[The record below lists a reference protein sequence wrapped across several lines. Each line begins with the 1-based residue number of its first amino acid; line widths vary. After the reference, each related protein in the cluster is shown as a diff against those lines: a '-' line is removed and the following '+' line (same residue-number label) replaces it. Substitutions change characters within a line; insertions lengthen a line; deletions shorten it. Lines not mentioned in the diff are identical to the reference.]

1 MTALNVSRRV
11 LGASGL
17 LAALRPGRAMAQ
29 AAPLRIGALTDP
41 SVDPHFLYLTTNMAY
56 SQHLF
61 DALSV
66 KDENSLALPG
76 LAESWRPLDE
86 RRWEFVLR
94 RGVRFHDG
102 SELTAAD
109 VKFSIERVT
118 SIPANPSPYTPN
130 LRGIAQV
137 EILDDHRL
145 RFTTAGP
152 VPALYGTL
160 GAIYIVS
167 HRAAAGAMPADFRSG
182 RAAIGTG
189 PYRFGE
195 YLPAQRLEL
204 TRWDGYWGPKPA
216 FERVQFRFIPN
227 GGARLAAL
235 LANEVDVADF
245 LPPELLNSLR
255 GNPQV
260 QVLSRPS
267 DRVIYLVPDVARD
280 VSPFIRGRDGQPL
293 TRNPLKDARVRRA
306 LSLAINR
313 EGLAR
318 QTMDGLADP
327 VGQIVPRGYGGYNA
341 ELLPDPFDPDR
352 ARRLLAEAGYPN
364 GFQLTL
370 HGPNDRYVND
380 ARVLQAVG
388 AMFTRIG
395 VETRVEAM
403 PRSLYFGRANPP
415 RMEFSLSLIGWGSAG
430 EGESGYGLATLLH
443 SRQPERGL
451 GGINNGG
458 YANPAFDAALQT
470 ALARFDTAERH
481 AALQRAMRIAMDDVA
496 VIPLYVQ
503 HSAIAVRRGITYL
516 VRDDEKTIAM
526 QASPA
531 S

>member
-1 MTALNVSRRV
+1 MQMTRRAM
-11 LGASGL
+11 GAAGL
-17 LAALRPGRAMAQ
+17 LAGLRPGAGQAQ
-29 AAPLRIGALTDP
+29 GGMLRIGALTDP
-41 SVDPHFLYLTTNMAY
+41 AVDPHFIYLTPNMAY

-61 DALSV
+61 DGLSI
-66 KDENSLALPG
+66 KDENSLAHPG

-86 RRWEFVLR
+86 RSWEFTLR
-94 RGVRFHDG
+94 RGVKFHDG
-102 SELTAAD
+102 SDLTATD
-109 VKFSIERVT
+109 VKFTMERVPN
-118 SIPANPSPYTPN
+118 IPGNPGPYTPN
-130 LRGIAQV
+130 MRGITQV
-137 EILDDHRL
+137 DIIDDHKL
-145 RFTTAGP
+145 RFITSGP
-152 VPALYGTL
+152 VPVLYGTL
-160 GAIYIVS
+160 GGIYVVS

-195 YLPAQRLEL
+195 YLPGQRMEM
-204 TRWDGYWGPKPA
+204 TRWDGYWGPRPA

-227 GGARLAAL
+227 AGARVAAL

-260 QVLSRPS
+260 QVISRPS
-267 DRVIYLVPDVARD
+267 DRVIYLVPDVMRD

-293 TRNPLKDARVRRA
+293 TRNPLKDPRVRRA

-313 EGLAR
+313 EGIAR

-327 VGQIVPRGYGGYNA
+327 IGQIVPRGYVGFDPTLA
-341 ELLPDPFDPDR
+341 PDPHDPER

-364 GFQLTL
+364 GFQITL

-388 AMFTRIG
+388 AMFTRVG
-395 VETRVEAM
+395 VETRVETM
-403 PRSLYFGRANPP
+403 PRNLYFSRANVR

-443 SRQPERGL
+443 SREPERGL

-458 YANPAFDAALQT
+458 YANPVFDAAVQD
-470 ALARFDTAERH
+470 ALSRFELEPRRH
-481 AALQRAMRIAMDDVA
+481 ALQRAMRIAMEDVA

-503 HSAIAVRRGITYL
+503 HSAIAVRRGIEYR
-516 VRDDEKTIAM
+516 VRDDEKTLAM
-526 QASPA
+526 QARPA
-531 S
+531 V

>member
-1 MTALNVSRRV
+1 MVDVNVPRRV
-11 LGASGL
+11 LGATGL
-17 LAALRPGRAMAQ
+17 LTALRPGRGMAQ

-41 SVDPHFLYLTTNMAY
+41 SMDPHFLYLTTNMAY

-66 KDENSLALPG
+66 KDENSHALPG

-94 RGVRFHDG
+94 RGVKFHDG
-102 SELTAAD
+102 SDLTAAD

-118 SIPANPSPYTPN
+118 SLPANPAPYTPN
-130 LRGIAQV
+130 LRGITEV

-145 RFTTAGP
+145 RFTTSGP
-152 VPALYGTL
+152 VPVLYATL

-167 HRAAAGAMPADFRSG
+167 HRAAAGTTPADFRSG

-195 YLPAQRLEL
+195 YLPAQLLEL
-204 TRWDGYWGPKPA
+204 TRWDGYWGPKAA

-227 GGARLAAL
+227 SGARLAAL
-235 LANEVDVADF
+235 LSNEVDVADF
-245 LPPELLNSLR
+245 LPPEQLNSLR

-293 TRNPLKDARVRRA
+293 TRNPLKDVRVRRA

-313 EGLAR
+313 EGMAR

-327 VGQIVPRGYGGYNA
+327 VGQIVPRAYGGYNA

-388 AMFTRIG
+388 AMLNRIG
-395 VETRVEAM
+395 LETRVEAM
-403 PRSLYFGRANPP
+403 PRATYFGRAQPP
-415 RMEFSLSLIGWGSAG
+415 RMEFSLSLVGWGSAG
-430 EGESGYGLATLLH
+430 EGESGYGLSALLH

-451 GGINNGG
+451 GGINIGG
-458 YANPAFDAALQT
+458 YANPVFDAAVQD
-470 ALARFDTAERH
+470 ALSRFEAPERH
-481 AALQRAMRIAMDDVA
+481 AALQRAMRIAMEDAA
-496 VIPLYVQ
+496 VIPLFVQ
-503 HSAIAVRRGITYL
+503 HSAIAVRRGITYV

-531 S
+531 R